1 MCSVAAEF
9 FLSIMKHFKDRE
21 KKKWIEEK
29 KFSLLT
35 GSWFWK
41 AGRRPRGRNEA
52 EQGAGDLSL
61 NPHFREGLVTSSVLE
76 TKECW
81 DLILVPKERLSER
94 SGTVEDPFGKDEQ
107 F

>member
-1 MCSVAAEF
+1 M
-9 FLSIMKHFKDRE
+9 
-21 KKKWIEEK
+21 
-29 KFSLLT
+29 LT

-61 NPHFREGLVTSSVLE
+61 NPHFREGLVTSSVLG